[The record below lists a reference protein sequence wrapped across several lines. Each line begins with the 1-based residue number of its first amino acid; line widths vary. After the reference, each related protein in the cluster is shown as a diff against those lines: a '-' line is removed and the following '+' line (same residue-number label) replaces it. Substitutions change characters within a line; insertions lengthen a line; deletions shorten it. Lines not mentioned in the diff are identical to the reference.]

1 MAAGWTTVMPEF
13 ANFAVTNA
21 HHHPM
26 KLANKDNI
34 LQLAALLKAHGITTA
49 VLCPGSR
56 NAPLVQTFAASG
68 FDCHAVTDERSAGFY
83 AIGLSIAGGRPV
95 AVCCTSGSALANL
108 YPAVTEAYYQQV
120 PLVVVS
126 ADRPAAWIGQMDGQ
140 TMPQPGIFGSMVRMS
155 AALPEVKDEEDEW
168 LCNRLINE
176 ALLAAV
182 HHGCGPVHI
191 NVPVGEPLFDFTA
204 SELPAARVIRRF
216 VRPGGDADARGR
228 LLGAMRGCRRVMLV
242 IGQSGQP
249 VTLPA
254 ATARRLCSRVAVMSE
269 HPGNCRP
276 PLAACTA
283 FDAALCAMD
292 EGTQSALAP
301 DLLLTCGG
309 HITSKR
315 FKIYI
320 RRHRPL
326 HHWHISDDGR
336 IADLFMSQ
344 TAAIEDDAATF
355 LAMIADALDDAD
367 TAYPAAWM
375 QHCSSVARPRFGY
388 SAMSATGSLVRRL
401 PAGSTLHLANSSA
414 IRYAQLYPV
423 AEGVT
428 VRSNR
433 GMNGIEGSLSA
444 AIGHAAADPSR
455 LNFIIIGDLSFFY
468 DMNSL
473 ALAGGMGN
481 VRILLINNGGGE
493 IFSTLK
499 GLDKANEGFDYITAT
514 HRRTAEGWAASAG
527 FDYTRATDAA
537 SLDIALTRLADPS
550 AGDRPVLVEAM
561 TDTADD
567 VSQLKD
573 YYRSLKTNDIYG
585 KERMENDKGV

>member
-1 MAAGWTTVMPEF
+1 
-13 ANFAVTNA
+13 
-21 HHHPM
+21 M

-108 YPAVTEAYYQQV
+108 YPAVAEAYYQQV

-140 TMPQPGIFGSMVRMS
+140 TMPQPGIFGDMVRMS

-204 SELPAARVIRRF
+204 SELPAARVIRRL

-468 DMNSL
+468 DMN
-473 ALAGGMGN
+473 ALWNGNIRPN
-481 VRILLINNGGGE
+481 VRILLLNNSGGE
-493 IFSTLK
+493 IFHSLP
-499 GLDKANEGFDYITAT
+499 GLNLPPRGHDFVTAVHT
-514 HRRTAEGWAASAG
+514 TKAEGWAKERG
-527 FDYTRATDAA
+527 FDYLAAHDESSLHEAMKQLLATDDNPRPR
-537 SLDIALTRLADPS
+537 LLEVFTDKDEDIR
-550 AGDRPVLVEAM
+550 
-561 TDTADD
+561 
-567 VSQLKD
+567 QLKA
-573 YYRSLKTNDIYG
+573 YYHSLKNKSITF
-585 KERMENDKGV
+585 

>member
-1 MAAGWTTVMPEF
+1 
-13 ANFAVTNA
+13 
-21 HHHPM
+21 M

-108 YPAVTEAYYQQV
+108 YPAVAEAYYQQV

-140 TMPQPGIFGSMVRMS
+140 TMPQPGIFGDMVRMS

-254 ATARRLCSRVAVMSE
+254 ATARRLCCRVAVMSE

-309 HITSKR
+309 PITSKR

-320 RRHRPL
+320 RRHRPARCI
-326 HHWHISDDGR
+326 WP
-336 IADLFMSQ
+336 
-344 TAAIEDDAATF
+344 TA
-355 LAMIADALDDAD
+355 
-367 TAYPAAWM
+367 
-375 QHCSSVARPRFGY
+375 R
-388 SAMSATGSLVRRL
+388 
-401 PAGSTLHLANSSA
+401 
-414 IRYAQLYPV
+414 RYAMH
-423 AEGVT
+423 
-428 VRSNR
+428 SS
-433 GMNGIEGSLSA
+433 I
-444 AIGHAAADPSR
+444 PSQR
-455 LNFIIIGDLSFFY
+455 
-468 DMNSL
+468 
-473 ALAGGMGN
+473 
-481 VRILLINNGGGE
+481 E
-493 IFSTLK
+493 
-499 GLDKANEGFDYITAT
+499 
-514 HRRTAEGWAASAG
+514 
-527 FDYTRATDAA
+527 
-537 SLDIALTRLADPS
+537 
-550 AGDRPVLVEAM
+550 
-561 TDTADD
+561 
-567 VSQLKD
+567 
-573 YYRSLKTNDIYG
+573 
-585 KERMENDKGV
+585 